1 MTPLSQLYRS
11 VGSWLEKV
19 FRIWLVLELT
29 NWSGPLDETILIEA
43 PCNRMTC
50 LKRKIPFCSK
60 VHILK
65 PFTINNIHSVQSI
78 FMYLQKN
85 RPINIL
91 LFFCMS
97 LGYFTV
103 WNTGRYALCT
113 SILENMTS
121 PFINIK
127 HFEFI
132 NKVWG
137 YYQRMKYSKHDL
149 KISTVPEPSKQHCIS
164 AMITQCQR
172 RSTQSNTD
180 FLSCKCP

>member
-1 MTPLSQLYRS
+1 MFKKKDPFLFK
-11 VGSWLEKV
+11 GSHFEALHNNVQWNDQQYTLCAINFHV
-19 FRIWLVLELT
+19 FTKKST
-29 NWSGPLDETILIEA
+29 N
-43 PCNRMTC
+43 
-50 LKRKIPFCSK
+50 K
-60 VHILK
+60 H
-65 PFTINNIHSVQSI
+65 FT
-78 FMYLQKN
+78 F
-85 RPINIL
+85 
-91 LFFCMS
+91 FFCMS
-97 LGYFTV
+97 LDYFTV

-113 SILENMTS
+113 SILENMAS
-121 PFINIK
+121 PFINIE